1 MRAKNSKSN
10 VAMIGFVLVFIQI
23 VLIVSLV
30 FVPRYFLILQS
41 STLLNSIGL
50 LLLIGGVIIAAL
62 SSHQLGPSLTATPVP
77 KKLSTLHTQGIYK
90 YIRHPI
96 YSSIILAGLGVVLI
110 RPYLSSLIIYI
121 LLVIFFNFKSRFE
134 EKLLSQKFDDYSN
147 YKLHSGR
154 FLPLKR

>member
-1 MRAKNSKSN
+1 MVTKDNKSN
-10 VAMIGFVLVFIQI
+10 VKTIGFLLVIIQI

-30 FVPRYFLILQS
+30 FMPSYYPLLKS
-41 STLLNSIGL
+41 STLLNSFGL
-50 LLLIGGVIIAAL
+50 LLIIVGVISASL

-77 KKLSTLHTQGIYK
+77 KYHSTLKTQGLYK

-110 RPYLSSLIIYI
+110 RPTVSSLIIYI
-121 LLVIFFNFKSRFE
+121 LLIVFFNFKSRFE
-134 EKLLSQKFDDYSN
+134 EKLLSQKFNNYSN

-154 FLPLKR
+154 FLPLKK